1 MWIYYGLIILSVV
14 MFGGGFAIQDLYRKK
29 RGSGLM
35 ISMESACIGAVAG
48 LIALLALNG
57 FSFEFTP
64 FTLVM
69 ALWAALN
76 GIAFTFCTFKA
87 LDYINL
93 SLFSLFAMLGGMIL
107 PFFQGIL
114 FYEEGFTLAK
124 IVCVCFVCAALL
136 CTIEKK
142 GAKKSGVIFY
152 VGVFVLNG
160 MSGVISK
167 IFTASEFSKTSA
179 AGYSVWIAV
188 VTVILSGAAWLIMA
202 KQEKRRPSQE
212 DSIKVEK
219 KNLLQSYAL
228 GAIYGAVN
236 RVANFI
242 LVFALVFVDTSVQY
256 PMVTGGTIIV
266 STILSCFGDRKPNK
280 KEIISV
286 ILAFVGMCALFFI
299 PV

>member
-136 CTIEKK
+136 CTIEK
-142 GAKKSGVIFY
+142 GAKKSGTIFY

-266 STILSCFGDRKPNK
+266 STVISCFGDRKPNK

>member
-136 CTIEKK
+136 CTIEK
-142 GAKKSGVIFY
+142 GAKKSGAIFY

-212 DSIKVEK
+212 DSFKVEK

-266 STILSCFGDRKPNK
+266 STVISCFGDRKPNK

>member
-1 MWIYYGLIILSVV
+1 MWIYYGLILLSVV

-48 LIALLALNG
+48 LVALLALNG
-57 FSFEFTP
+57 FSFEFTT
-64 FTLVM
+64 FTLLM

-114 FYEEGFTLAK
+114 FYDEGFTLAK
-124 IVCVCFVCAALL
+124 IVCVVFVCAALL
-136 CTIEKK
+136 CTIEK

-167 IFTASEFSKTSA
+167 IFTASELPKTSA

-188 VTVILSGAAWLIMA
+188 VTVVLSGVAWLIMA
-202 KQEKRRPSQE
+202 KQERGRQSGGQ
-212 DSIKVEK
+212 DGKVEK
-219 KNLLQSYAL
+219 KALVQSYAL
-228 GAIYGAVN
+228 GALYGAVN

-266 STILSCFGDRKPNK
+266 STVISCFGDRKPNK